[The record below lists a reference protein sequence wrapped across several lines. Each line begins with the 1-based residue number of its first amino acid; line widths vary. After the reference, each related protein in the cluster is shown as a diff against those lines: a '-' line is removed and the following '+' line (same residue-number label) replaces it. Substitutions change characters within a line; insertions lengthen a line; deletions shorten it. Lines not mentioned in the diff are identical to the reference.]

1 MKLLLALQVIF
12 NICVYVEL
20 FSNLHMTIFVLVLLA
35 QDGKNMKLF
44 KEDPIKYMRYFIG
57 VELLPDGYEIAQ
69 KVHDQYLNRSVSY
82 DLQLREIEQVY
93 FLIN

>member
-1 MKLLLALQVIF
+1 
-12 NICVYVEL
+12 
-20 FSNLHMTIFVLVLLA
+20 
-35 QDGKNMKLF
+35 MKLF

-82 DLQLREIEQVY
+82 DLQLREIEQVSILTPLTSSRAE
-93 FLIN
+93 FLIEQRHTDAFNRLTCCLN